1 MEQVKKHLAM
11 VFHRFIENKKVRLF
25 FQDIEI
31 KPWNPFLI
39 NELATQSFPE
49 ETLHNGKVKIKGFVL
64 PHKLKISET
73 VYKEAEG
80 IRGWNEHQGFYIYRN
95 ERLLLSG
102 DWLGMFR
109 KEEHYKLI
117 RIQIDL
123 PNSLDSEW
131 QIDIKKSVA
140 RPPLF
145 YRDKIRAYALNVRS
159 QGVEVYRHRGRT
171 IQRTA
176 GQQFV
181 PLWIDHKRSEKWYY
195 KINREHPLIEKVKI
209 QAAKEPE
216 KAIEL
221 LLRFIEET
229 IPSKS
234 IFIKINEDEEA
245 QGNPFEG
252 KDHDVIRTTMQN
264 MFDNL
269 KKQGKNAEEA
279 KARIVNIEP
288 FNLFT
293 HLLEFIN

>member
-1 MEQVKKHLAM
+1 
-11 VFHRFIENKKVRLF
+11 
-25 FQDIEI
+25 
-31 KPWNPFLI
+31 
-39 NELATQSFPE
+39 
-49 ETLHNGKVKIKGFVL
+49 
-64 PHKLKISET
+64 
-73 VYKEAEG
+73 
-80 IRGWNEHQGFYIYRN
+80 
-95 ERLLLSG
+95 
-102 DWLGMFR
+102 MFR

-195 KINREHPLIEKVKI
+195 KINREHPILDKVKI
-209 QAAKEPE
+209 QAEKEPE

-264 MFDNL
+264 MFDSL

-288 FNLFT
+288 FNLFA